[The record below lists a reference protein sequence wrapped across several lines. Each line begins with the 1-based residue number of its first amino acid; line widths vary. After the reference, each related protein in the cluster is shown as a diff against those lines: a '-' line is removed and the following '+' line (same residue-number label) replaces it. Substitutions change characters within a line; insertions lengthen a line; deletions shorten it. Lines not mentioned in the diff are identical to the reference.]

1 MTLAENIRRIREE
14 KKMTQKSVAS
24 LMGISQQAYGQYES
38 GSREPKPETLG
49 RIAAALGTT
58 LNEITKETDSV
69 PDDDGAM
76 KNYIKSFVWG
86 QGTQLM
92 TQWDAFFK
100 ILHEIPHA
108 SELWCAFDKL
118 NDAGRSIAVERVEE
132 LSLIP
137 KYQRPAE
144 PTQDAPNAPDDKEP
158 AEK

>member
-58 LNEITKETDSV
+58 LAEITRGTNSV

-76 KNYIKSFVWG
+76 KNYVQSFVLG

-100 ILHEIPHA
+100 ILNEIPHA

-118 NDAGRSIAVERVEE
+118 NEIGQRIAVERVDE
-132 LSLIP
+132 LTQIP
-137 KYQRPAE
+137 AYQRPTE
-144 PTQDAPNAPDDKEP
+144 PAQDVPSAPDDKEP
-158 AEK
+158 AEQ

>member
-14 KKMTQKSVAS
+14 KKMTQKGVAS

-58 LNEITKETDSV
+58 LAEITRETDSV

-76 KNYIKSFVWG
+76 KNYIQSFVLG

-100 ILHEIPHA
+100 ILNEIPHA

-118 NDAGRSIAVERVEE
+118 NEAGRSIAVERVEE
-132 LSLIP
+132 LSLIS

-144 PTQDAPNAPDDKEP
+144 DSQTAPDGSGVKDTEQ
-158 AEK
+158 E